1 MSETTAVETP
11 AVFRVKIEGKEDFR
25 AVAPVFGIT
34 VSDGP
39 GAMPKRQLLVA
50 VRDAVKAGKAELIET
65 SYFGVDAVLNPSNTT
80 GTKGKLGGWKISYKT
95 VDSETGKVGGDVLSV
110 TVDKDK
116 IKSLMPDAAL
126 TGAKL
131 NAVIALVMVAH
142 FEGAS
147 ISELPNYVVTDIV
160 RMDAVSDAVTPEDAP
175 KGDDTPETS
184 TDADKASETPEEITP
199 VVVETTPAVEAN
211 TPELV
216 PADTT
221 VKPAKTP
228 AKRTRKTAA
237 K

>member
-1 MSETTAVETP
+1 MSETTVVETP
-11 AVFRVKIEGKEDFR
+11 AIFRVKIESVADFR
-25 AVAPVFGIT
+25 AVAPVFDVK

-65 SYFGVDAVLNPSNTT
+65 PYFGVDAVLNPTTGT
-80 GTKGKLGGWKISYKT
+80 GTKGKTGGYRITYKT
-95 VDSETGKVGGDVLSV
+95 VDSETGKVNDTVLSLD
-110 TVDKDK
+110 VDRDK
-116 IKSLMPDAAL
+116 IKTLIPDAVFQ
-126 TGAKL
+126 GPKL
-131 NAVIALVMVAH
+131 NSVIALVMIAS

-147 ISELPNYVVTDIV
+147 VAELPNYRVVDVV
-160 RMDAVSDAVTPEDAP
+160 RVDAVSVAATTDDAP
-175 KGDDTPETS
+175 KGDDTGETD
-184 TDADKASETPEEITP
+184 TDADKAPETVEDVTP
-199 VVVETTPAVEAN
+199 VVVESSTVEVN

-221 VKPAKTP
+221 DKAAPKPA

>member
-1 MSETTAVETP
+1 MSETTVVETP
-11 AVFRVKIEGKEDFR
+11 AIFRVKIENVSDFR
-25 AVAPVFGIT
+25 QVAPVFNVA

-65 SYFGVDAVLNPSNTT
+65 PYFGVDAVLNPSNAT

-95 VDSETGKVGGDVLSV
+95 VDSETGKVGSTVLSID
-110 TVDKDK
+110 VDKDK
-116 IKSLMPDAAL
+116 IKALMPDAAL

-131 NAVIALVMVAH
+131 NGVIALVMVAH

-147 ISELPNYVVTDIV
+147 IAELPNYVVTDIV
-160 RMDAVSDAVTPEDAP
+160 RMDAVSDAASTDDAP
-175 KGDDTPETS
+175 KGDDTGETD
-184 TDADKASETPEEITP
+184 TDADKAPETVEDVKPVEPAP
-199 VVVETTPAVEAN
+199 VVEAV

-216 PADTT
+216 PADTA
-221 VKPAKTP
+221 KPAKTP
-228 AKRTRKTAA
+228 AKRTRKPAA